1 VKPKDTVLAILVAI
15 IWGSNFV
22 VIDAGLAAI
31 PPLLFTTMRF
41 ILVAIPAVFLV
52 RPPGIGWKNVVLIG
66 VFMCVGQF
74 SLLYLAL
81 NLGMPPGLASLVLQ
95 AQVLLTVLL
104 STTLL
109 GENPSRK
116 QLLGV
121 GVGAAGLIIVAVGRS
136 AVAPILPLILVLGA
150 ALSWSIG
157 NVLARKVQAR
167 SGLSLVVWSGLV
179 VPAPLLLLSLV
190 VEGPDAIS
198 EALGHLSATVIAST
212 MFTAYVS
219 SLLGYGIWNTL
230 LAKYPVSLVTPF
242 ALLVPVAGLV
252 AARVVQGEVPTAVE
266 AVGGGLLLAGV
277 AVTTL
282 RGRMRLLPLTRRRW
296 TYRRESTSGMQAT
309 TSPSA
314 SISESASSQGA
325 GSAQVLRRAGVPA
338 VAVAAAEKPRASIA
352 TAIRPAWRSVW
363 MSSPKV
369 RAER

>member
-1 VKPKDTVLAILVAI
+1 MVASVKPKDTALAILVAI

-31 PPLLFTTMRF
+31 PPLLFTAMRF

-52 RPPGIGWKNVVLIG
+52 RPPGIGWKSVVLIG

-74 SLLYLAL
+74 SLVYLAL
-81 NLGMPPGLASLVLQ
+81 NLGMPPGLTSLVLQ

-104 STTLL
+104 STAVL
-109 GENPSRK
+109 GERPSRK

-121 GVGAAGLIIVAVGRS
+121 CVGAAGLMIVAVGRS
-136 AVAPILPLILVLGA
+136 AIAPILPLVLVLGA

-190 VEGPDAIS
+190 VEGPDAIG
-198 EALGHLSATVIAST
+198 EALGHLSGTAIAST

-230 LAKYPVSLVTPF
+230 LARHPVSRVTPF
-242 ALLVPVAGLV
+242 ALLVPVAGLL
-252 AARVVQGEVPTAVE
+252 AAWIVQGEVPTAIE
-266 AVGGGLLLAGV
+266 AAGGGLLLSGV
-277 AVTTL
+277 TITTL
-282 RGRMRLLPLTRRRW
+282 RGRSTATATAPPAATASTAAGSRTPLPEPKDRQDTV
-296 TYRRESTSGMQAT
+296 
-309 TSPSA
+309 
-314 SISESASSQGA
+314 SSQRTT
-325 GSAQVLRRAGVPA
+325 L
-338 VAVAAAEKPRASIA
+338 
-352 TAIRPAWRSVW
+352 
-363 MSSPKV
+363 
-369 RAER
+369 